1 MRPPIASFPTRSSF
15 ATVVFLAAL
24 SGCGGGTSPEA
35 SRKSVAPAITNRIP
49 LPADVVAN
57 LGITFE
63 KAKRGRL
70 ETRLRIPGRVEVAPE
85 ARFVVRAP
93 SSGRIALGAA
103 RWQHVVKGEV
113 LGELVSPDLRRIQ
126 EELAEAA
133 ASVDRLDLE
142 LVLLKAGSGPLAEIA
157 QATEAALASS
167 RERAKT
173 AQANLESAEGLA
185 TLARERVESTQKLT
199 AESGLASGVVF
210 TARKDHV
217 EAQAAALE
225 ATVRRDE
232 ARSAIPELTL
242 RLATA
247 RARAETAALE
257 IGILERKRATAETSV
272 RQQLRH
278 LAVLTGF
285 SVEDL
290 TTRSAAGP
298 AWALLESIAIRS
310 PADGLVTEVV
320 VSDAE
325 WVESAASLLRIVDAR
340 KMMFRGEVPES
351 DAARIPADASVRIEV
366 GCADCSRV
374 DAKLGSSRPVADP
387 RTRTILVEARLP
399 GDGSAYPDGSSAS
412 AAVLIGRSE
421 NEETLIPAACVVQ
434 DELETL
440 VFRRDPAQPAQVI
453 RLPISIG
460 RRSEGWVEV
469 LSGVAEGD
477 EVVRDGVH
485 QLRLT
490 GIGKAS
496 ANGHFHADGSWHE
509 GKED

>member
-1 MRPPIASFPTRSSF
+1 MRFRYRSLF
-15 ATVVFLAAL
+15 ATSLPLVLL
-24 SGCGGGTSPEA
+24 SSCGGGAPAEPKRT
-35 SRKSVAPAITNRIP
+35 VAAAAITNRIP

-93 SSGRIALGAA
+93 SAGRVALNAA
-103 RWQHVVKGEV
+103 RWQHVAKGDV
-113 LGELVSPDLRRIQ
+113 LGELVSPDLRKVQ
-126 EELAEAA
+126 EELAEAS
-133 ASVDRLDLE
+133 ASVDRIDIE
-142 LVLLKAGSGPLAEIA
+142 LVLGRAGSGPLVEIA
-157 QATEAALASS
+157 KATEAALASS
-167 RERAKT
+167 RDRQKA
-173 AQANLESAEGLA
+173 AQANLESAEGLV
-185 TLARERVESTQKLT
+185 TLARERVESAQKIT
-199 AESGLASGVVF
+199 AESGLAAGVVF
-210 TARKDHV
+210 SARKDHV
-217 EAQAAALE
+217 EAQSAALE
-225 ATVRRDE
+225 ATLRRDE
-232 ARSAIPELTL
+232 ARSAIPDLTL
-242 RLATA
+242 GLATA
-247 RARAETAALE
+247 RARAETATLE
-257 IGILERKRATAETSV
+257 IGILERKKATAESSV

-285 SVEDL
+285 SVEHL

-298 AWALLESIAIRS
+298 AWAILESIAIRS
-310 PADGLVTEVV
+310 PADGLVTDIVV
-320 VSDAE
+320 TDAE
-325 WVESAASLLRIVDAR
+325 WVESSAPLLRIVDSR
-340 KMMFRGEVPES
+340 KMIFRGEVPES
-351 DAARIPADASVRIEV
+351 DAARIPVDASVRIEV
-366 GCADCSRV
+366 GCADCSILET
-374 DAKLGSSRPVADP
+374 KLGTSRPVADP

-412 AAVLIGRSE
+412 AAVLIDRSGS
-421 NEETLIPAACVVQ
+421 EETLIPAACIVQ

-460 RRSEGWVEV
+460 RRSEGWAEV
-469 LSGVAEGD
+469 LSGVSEGD
-477 EVVRDGVH
+477 EVVRNGVH